1 MNSQTIA
8 AETAAYLLQIQAVKL
23 SPQQPFTWAS
33 GIQSPIY
40 CDNRLTL
47 SYCEVRNYIKNSF
60 ATIIQEKY
68 AAIDIIAGVATG
80 GIAHGALV
88 ADLLQKPFIYVR
100 SSAKAHGLGNMVEGD
115 LKAGDKV
122 IVIEDLISTGGSSL
136 AAVESL
142 RQQGAEIVGLGAIFT
157 YGFQRATAAFA
168 AANCPYFTLSNYAT
182 VLDIALKNQY
192 IAAEE
197 IENLMQWYKAPE
209 SWRKEGNEKNIL

>member
-8 AETAAYLLQIQAVKL
+8 AETAAYLLKIQAVKL

-47 SYCEVRNYIKNSF
+47 SYCDVRNYIKNSF

-68 AAIDIIAGVATG
+68 PAIDIIAGVATG

-122 IVIEDLISTGGSSL
+122 LVIEDLISTGGSSL

-142 RQQGAEIVGLGAIFT
+142 RQQGADIVGLGAIFT
-157 YGFQRATAAFA
+157 YGFQRAADAFA

-209 SWRKEGNEKNIL
+209 SWTVDKNEKNIL

>member
-1 MNSQTIA
+1 MDSQTIA
-8 AETAAYLLQIQAVKL
+8 AKTAAYLLQIQAVKL

-47 SYCEVRNYIKNSF
+47 SYCDVRNYIKNSF

-68 AAIDIIAGVATG
+68 PAIDIIAGVATG

-115 LKAGDKV
+115 LKAGDRV
-122 IVIEDLISTGGSSL
+122 LVIEDLISTGGSSL

-142 RQQGAEIVGLGAIFT
+142 RQLGADIVGLGAIFT
-157 YGFQRATAAFA
+157 YGFQRAVDAFA

-182 VLDIALKNQY
+182 ILDIALKNQY

-197 IENLMQWYKAPE
+197 IENLTQWYKAPE
-209 SWRKEGNEKNIL
+209 SWTVDKNEKNIL

>member
-1 MNSQTIA
+1 MTSQTIA
-8 AETAAYLLQIQAVKL
+8 AQTATYLLQIQAVKL

-68 AAIDIIAGVATG
+68 DAIDIIAGVATG

-100 SSAKAHGLGNMVEGD
+100 SSAKAHGLGNMVEG
-115 LKAGDKV
+115 KVKPGDRV
-122 IVIEDLISTGGSSL
+122 FVIEDLISTGGSSL

-142 RQQGAEIVGLGAIFT
+142 RKEGAEIVGLGAIFT
-157 YGFQRATAAFA
+157 YGFQRAIDAFA
-168 AANCPYFTLSNYAT
+168 MANCPYFTLSNYAT
-182 VLDIALKNQY
+182 ILDMAIQNQY
-192 IAAEE
+192 IEEAEK
-197 IENLMQWYKAPE
+197 ENLMKWYQSPE
-209 SWRKEGNEKNIL
+209 TWMKDGNEKNIL